1 MHIKIIAVGV
11 SLQLKEPRRA
21 EAMTIDPSNAMNAD
35 SRDQILAQLCS
46 EFLVD
51 AQDRLEDIAH
61 ELKTSQTPDSD
72 AEETLLA
79 IRRQCHSLKGMGGA
93 FGFPTITLIAHRL
106 EDYLARAHVI
116 NPRIVRDINFYCQ
129 RLLHIISNGEDP
141 GPDAAAEIIHALPTF
156 SLFDVEDIVPL
167 STEILLV
174 TPSKTIGVIVGRE
187 LAGCGYKVTRFSN
200 AWEAMQFAASTRPDL
215 VITAAIMDVI
225 DGVNLLR
232 ALSAMA
238 PTADIPVALLTSLDI
253 ANRELEG
260 LPSGVAIIRHGEN
273 FSEDL
278 AEMLADFESGDM
290 TMAANA

>member
-129 RLLHIISNGEDP
+129 RLLHII
-141 GPDAAAEIIHALPTF
+141 
-156 SLFDVEDIVPL
+156 
-167 STEILLV
+167 
-174 TPSKTIGVIVGRE
+174 
-187 LAGCGYKVTRFSN
+187 
-200 AWEAMQFAASTRPDL
+200 
-215 VITAAIMDVI
+215 
-225 DGVNLLR
+225 
-232 ALSAMA
+232 
-238 PTADIPVALLTSLDI
+238 
-253 ANRELEG
+253 
-260 LPSGVAIIRHGEN
+260 
-273 FSEDL
+273 
-278 AEMLADFESGDM
+278 
-290 TMAANA
+290 

>member
-79 IRRQCHSLKGMGGA
+79 IRRQCHSLKGMGSS

-129 RLLHIISNGEDP
+129 RLLHIISSGEDP
-141 GPDAAAEIIHALPTF
+141 GPDAAAEIIRALPTF

-238 PTADIPVALLTSLDI
+238 PTADIPVALLTSLNI
-253 ANRELEG
+253 ASRELES
-260 LPSGVAIIRHGEN
+260 LPPGVAIIRHGEY

-278 AEMLADFESGDM
+278 AEMLADFEAGDM
-290 TMAANA
+290 NMAANA